1 MDKPAKKHSLPDKV
15 QRSNTGR
22 DAVLSSDDSSY
33 AHFMEAATMLDPVW
47 MDAAAC
53 AELNSTDFFPL
64 NPNHHDPSLL
74 VAKTCQACPV
84 RKECFDTIA
93 AMEGGRWY
101 SSRGQRG
108 KGFFA
113 GLNPASRNDIYRQ
126 PKEQWF
132 ELATRKLS
140 VFIVM
145 KEASLARSEK
155 RKASIGKKPGRP
167 RKDAI

>member
-1 MDKPAKKHSLPDKV
+1 MDKPAKKPSLPNTVKRANT
-15 QRSNTGR
+15 QRE
-22 DAVLSSDDSSY
+22 AVLSSDDSSY

-47 MDAAAC
+47 MDDAAC
-53 AELNSTDFFPL
+53 TELESNDFFPL
-64 NPNHHDPSLL
+64 NANHHDPSLL

-84 RKECFDTIA
+84 RKECFDTIS

-113 GLNPASRNDIYRQ
+113 GLNPSSRNDIYRQ

-132 ELATRKLS
+132 DLATTKLN
-140 VFIVM
+140 VFIIM
-145 KEASLARSEK
+145 KEATNARAAK
-155 RKASIGKKPGRP
+155 RQASVGKKPGRP
-167 RKDAI
+167 RKVAN